1 MEAPG
6 NVSASFSMFTVAGHG
21 VNDVERLI
29 GSFIGSTREGK
40 ENFLT
45 DLREIGTVG

>member
-1 MEAPG
+1 M
-6 NVSASFSMFTVAGHG
+6 VFTVAGHG

-29 GSFIGSTREGK
+29 GSFIGTREGK

-45 DLREIGTVG
+45 DVRDLGKAG